1 MFGVLN
7 TGLCPIGIDV
17 GTHSVRMLQF
27 RRKGEALA
35 LQAAC
40 KVEMESGEGE
50 SGGRARLQGAIK
62 RCLSLQPFIG
72 RRAVMTL
79 PPSAVA
85 SKSIRLP
92 QMPDTDLQ
100 QALKW
105 EVKDRFGFEMGEGQ
119 IVWFRAGEVRR
130 GTEVK
135 DELLL
140 FAAKGQDLALHL
152 DAAAGAGVTTAAI
165 DLSAC
170 AGYRGA
176 MRGGFQHPIG
186 EAAAILDIGEHSSE
200 FIITRNEQLT
210 FYKHVE
216 IGGHHLDTAVSQK
229 LGISHIEAAQMRS
242 RLATDGGGE
251 SAAPLVQALQDAI
264 RPSLEELARE
274 LDMCMRY
281 FVVTF
286 RGSRPDLIALTG
298 RQSSCPRI
306 LEALSNILGVPTEAA
321 QPLRGVLDLQDVARP
336 DRSGEWAVAAGL
348 SLYPVE
354 AAQQGAAA

>member
-1 MFGVLN
+1 MFGFFN
-7 TGLCPIGIDV
+7 SGHYPIGIDV
-17 GTHSVRMLQF
+17 GPHAVRMLQF
-27 RRKGEALA
+27 RRKGEELA

-40 KVEMESGEGE
+40 RVELEGTVESGAV
-50 SGGRARLQGAIK
+50 ARLETAIK
-62 RCLSLQPFIG
+62 RGLAEGSFVG
-72 RRAVMTL
+72 KRAVMSL
-79 PPSAVA
+79 PSSVVG
-85 SKSIRLP
+85 SKSVRLP
-92 QMPDTDLQ
+92 QMPDSDLQ

-105 EVKDRFGFEMGEGQ
+105 EVKDRFGFEAAEGQ

-130 GTEVK
+130 GTELK

-140 FAAKGQDLALHL
+140 FAAKGDELAVHL
-152 DAAAGAGVTTAAI
+152 DAVAGAGLKTAAI

-170 AGYRGA
+170 AGYRAA
-176 MRGGFQHPIG
+176 MRGGFQTPPG
-186 EAAAILDIGEHSSE
+186 ESVGILDINDRSSE
-200 FIITRNEQLT
+200 FIITYKDQLI

-229 LGISHIEAAQMRS
+229 LGISLVEASQMRA
-242 RLATDGGGE
+242 RLASDSAEE
-251 SAAPLVQALQDAI
+251 SAPLAQAIQDAI

-286 RGSRPDLIALTG
+286 RSSRPDLIALTG

-306 LEALSNILGVPTEAA
+306 LETLSSILGVRTESS

-348 SLYPVE
+348 SLYPLE
-354 AAQQGAAA
+354 AAKQGAAA